1 MELNNKKT
9 FILAEVEN
17 LDFDDKIHI
26 LDILRQQMPPKN
38 IREHADGCR
47 INLDK
52 LTDDIINKIHY
63 IILTKIKA
71 QYQSNIIGV

>member
-9 FILAEVEN
+9 FIITEADN
-17 LDFDDKIHI
+17 LDFDDKLHI
-26 LDILRQQMPPKN
+26 LDILRQQMPSKS

-52 LTDDIINKIHY
+52 LNDDIINKIHY
-63 IILTKIKA
+63 IILTKINS
-71 QYQSNIIGV
+71 QQSNFISI

>member
-1 MELNNKKT
+1 MDLNSKKT
-9 FILAEVEN
+9 FIISEVDN

-26 LDILRQQMPPKN
+26 LDVLRQQIPPKS
-38 IREHADGCR
+38 IKEHADGCR

-71 QYQSNIIGV
+71 HKSNFISV